1 MKDILEEI
9 IAHKRLEVSRQKEL
23 LPPRRL
29 YHMVEQMMSSG
40 SAPLSMSQSLATDP
54 YGIIAEFKRKS
65 PSKGWIKE
73 EGRPEIIP
81 ASYAKNGAAAL
92 SILTDSYYFGG
103 NLEYIQR
110 ARPLVTKPIL
120 RKDFIIDE
128 YQIFEARHAGA
139 DAILLIAAN
148 LKMDDARHLITMA
161 HELGLEVLMEL
172 HSESELDF
180 ASLDADMIGVNNRDL
195 GTFHTDVLHSFHMSA
210 HLPQE
215 KVLVSESGLGDPA
228 TVTLLREA
236 GYRGFLMGEH
246 FIRTPDPGAELAKF
260 IGGIVVK

>member
-29 YHMVEQMMSSG
+29 YHMVEEMMSSG

-81 ASYAKNGAAAL
+81 ASYARNGAAAL

-161 HELGLEVLMEL
+161 HELG
-172 HSESELDF
+172 
-180 ASLDADMIGVNNRDL
+180 
-195 GTFHTDVLHSFHMSA
+195 
-210 HLPQE
+210 
-215 KVLVSESGLGDPA
+215 DPA
-228 TVTLLREA
+228 TVTLLRKA

-246 FIRTPDPGAELAKF
+246 FMRTPDPGAELAKF
-260 IGGIVVK
+260 IGGIGVK

>member
-1 MKDILEEI
+1 M
-9 IAHKRLEVSRQKEL
+9 
-23 LPPRRL
+23 
-29 YHMVEQMMSSG
+29 
-40 SAPLSMSQSLATDP
+40 
-54 YGIIAEFKRKS
+54 
-65 PSKGWIKE
+65 
-73 EGRPEIIP
+73 
-81 ASYAKNGAAAL
+81 
-92 SILTDSYYFGG
+92 
-103 NLEYIQR
+103 
-110 ARPLVTKPIL
+110 

-148 LKMDDARHLITMA
+148 LKMNDARHLITLA

-246 FIRTPDPGAELAKF
+246 FMRTPDPGAELAKF
-260 IGGIVVK
+260 IGGIGVK